1 MSSAGHI
8 RAPAYSR
15 RQPEKEPLYHILA
28 EHLETFLQQARTSE
42 HRLPLH
48 VEKEMR
54 AYLECGVLAY
64 GFVRARCEECGKSRA
79 VAFSCKRRG
88 FCTSCAGRR
97 MADTAARLVEDVLP
111 PVPIRQFVLSFPY
124 EIRYRLAWD
133 GELVSAVL
141 AVFLRVAGRWYRRQA
156 QALGYARGRC
166 GSVTFV
172 QRFGSSL
179 NVNPHVHVLMLDG
192 VYIDADKGPEFVP
205 TPPLT
210 DDDVQQIVQT
220 SARRIIRLCTK
231 RGLLD
236 DSQID
241 PFIDQQPVL
250 AAITSASVRGIIAAG
265 ERAGQRLRR
274 VLRDPATGVR
284 TGPLCFASRGFSL
297 HAATRIAADNRLG
310 LEQLCR
316 YVARPALAAGRLRI
330 IDADQ
335 LSFALKTPWSDGTTH
350 LVLSPLELLEKL
362 AALVP
367 PPRRNLIRYHGILA
381 PSARDRGKIVP
392 DVEDEPETQSESTH
406 QPCPHRLSWSQL
418 LARVFEIDFSEC
430 PDCGGQMRIVAALTD
445 PTSIRSYLDGIGLSA
460 RPPPIAPARPS
471 PQSEFEPLLAASAA

>member
-1 MSSAGHI
+1 MPAATHI
-8 RAPAYSR
+8 RVPSYR
-15 RQPEKEPLYHILA
+15 RREPDKEPLYQILA

-42 HRLPLH
+42 HHLPFH

-79 VAFSCKRRG
+79 VAFSCKKRG
-88 FCTSCAGRR
+88 FCTSCTGRR
-97 MADTAARLVEDVLP
+97 MADTAARLVDDVLP
-111 PVPIRQFVLSFPY
+111 RVPVRQFVLSFPY

-141 AVFLRVAGRWYRRQA
+141 GVFLRVVGRWYRRQA
-156 QALGYARGRC
+156 QAAGFAKVRC

-192 VYIDADKGPEFVP
+192 VYIDGDEGPQFVP
-205 TPPLT
+205 APPLT

-220 SARRIIRLCTK
+220 SARRIIRLCMK

-236 DSQID
+236 STQAD
-241 PFIDQQPVL
+241 PLTDEEPVL
-250 AAITSASVRGIIAAG
+250 AAITAASVRGLIATG

-274 VLRDPATGVR
+274 VLRDPARGIR

-297 HAATRIAADNRLG
+297 HAATRIAADNRQG

-330 IDADQ
+330 IDTVQ

-350 LVLSPLELLEKL
+350 LLLSPFELLEKL
-362 AALVP
+362 AALIP
-367 PPRRNLIRYHGILA
+367 PPRLNLIRYHGILA
-381 PSARDRGKIVP
+381 PSARGRAKVVAGGGN
-392 DVEDEPETQSESTH
+392 EPKAQSDSTH
-406 QPCPHRLSWSQL
+406 QPCPHRLSWCQL
-418 LARVFEIDFSEC
+418 LARVFSIDVTEC
-430 PDCGGQMRIVAALTD
+430 PDCGGQMKIIAALTD
-445 PTSIRSYLDGIGLSA
+445 PASIRSYLEGVGLSA
-460 RPPPIAPARPS
+460 RPPPIAQARPAQ
-471 PQSEFEPLLAASAA
+471 QSEFEYAA